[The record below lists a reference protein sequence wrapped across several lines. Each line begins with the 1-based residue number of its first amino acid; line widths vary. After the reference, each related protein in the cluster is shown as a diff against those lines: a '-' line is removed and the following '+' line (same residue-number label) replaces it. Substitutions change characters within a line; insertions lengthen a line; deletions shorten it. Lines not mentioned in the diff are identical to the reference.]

1 MALMCVSGLEQF
13 VVLQVALFSLKTME
27 ITNKV
32 NTEDSGIGYILE
44 PKEKLLER
52 TFPRAWV
59 AMEQCNLEDP
69 AIIER
74 VMVGEIRVN
83 KNRNAKKW
91 RGGKKRLKDE

>member
-52 TFPRAWV
+52 TFPRA
-59 AMEQCNLEDP
+59 
-69 AIIER
+69 
-74 VMVGEIRVN
+74 
-83 KNRNAKKW
+83 
-91 RGGKKRLKDE
+91 